1 MVEVLVMLR
10 KALEVTSGQA
20 DQSTSTFVAD
30 TLSKYA
36 ELLAAQGNLATA
48 ISYLGNS
55 NEVSLD
61 LLRAKCNVLGAC
73 CKNFIQSHL
82 DFIMLHFH

>member
-1 MVEVLVMLR
+1 MLR
-10 KALEVTSGQA
+10 KALEVTTGHP
-20 DQSTSTFVAD
+20 DQSTSVLVAD

-55 NEVSLD
+55 NEVRYLT
-61 LLRAKCNVLGAC
+61 
-73 CKNFIQSHL
+73 
-82 DFIMLHFH
+82 